1 MIALLLHLAT
11 MLAAAPLVAGL
22 AGWSAA
28 RLGGREGPSVL
39 QPWRRLRRLAR
50 KPATRPDGTS
60 WVFAQAPAASLS
72 LLLACAALVPS
83 FTLGMATAP
92 LADLLVV
99 GGLLAA
105 ARATLC
111 CGLID
116 GGGAEGGAAAA
127 RLVADGVAGA
137 AALALVVLTLALVAG
152 STNLDAAAEALRDGR
167 AGARGALLLAFAAGA
182 LAGLER
188 AGRLPQPGGAAS
200 AGEWSGRD
208 LALVEAADMLAVLVW
223 LSLAAALFLPL
234 DPAPAAAWPWGG
246 DPGGLAAGA
255 GGAGA
260 GGPGAGGP
268 GGDGVGAGPPL
279 PGPALAELLWLWAQG
294 LAGWGIK
301 VGVGGLLL
309 GGVQAAAP
317 RLGSAARV
325 ELLGVATALAG
336 LAALLA
342 LLGGAGA

>member
-1 MIALLLHLAT
+1 MFALLLHLAA
-11 MLAAAPLVAGL
+11 MLAAAPLVEGV

-60 WVFAQAPAASLS
+60 WVFAVAPAAALS

-105 ARATLC
+105 ARAALC

-116 GGGAEGGAAAA
+116 GGGAAGGAAAA
-127 RLVADGVAGA
+127 RLVTDSVAGA

-152 STNLDAAAEALRDGR
+152 STNLDAAAAALREGR
-167 AGARGALLLAFAAGA
+167 AGARMALLLAFAAGA
-182 LAGLER
+182 LAGLDR
-188 AGRLPQPGGAAS
+188 AGRLPHAEPAVT

-234 DPAPAAAWPWGG
+234 HPAPAVAAWPWGG
-246 DPGGLAAGA
+246 GLAAD
-255 GGAGA
+255 GAGA
-260 GGPGAGGP
+260 DGAE
-268 GGDGVGAGPPL
+268 PL
-279 PGPALAELLWLWAQG
+279 PGVGLAELPGLWAQG

-309 GGVQAAAP
+309 GAVRAVVP
-317 RLGSAARV
+317 RIGAAARV
-325 ELLGVATALAG
+325 EFLGVATLLAG

>member
-1 MIALLLHLAT
+1 MIALLLHLAV
-11 MLAAAPLVAGL
+11 MLAAAPLVAGV
-22 AGWSAA
+22 ADWSAA
-28 RLGGREGPSVL
+28 RLGGRCGPSVL

-60 WVFAQAPAASLS
+60 WVFARAPAAALS

-105 ARATLC
+105 ARAALC

-127 RLVADGVAGA
+127 RLGVDGAAGA

-152 STNLDAAAEALRDGR
+152 STNLDAAVAGLREARS
-167 AGARGALLLAFAAGA
+167 GATVALLLALAGGA

-188 AGRLPQPGGAAS
+188 AGRLTTVGGPAS
-200 AGEWSGRD
+200 AAGEWSGRD
-208 LALVEAADMLAVLVW
+208 LALLEAADMLAVLVW

-234 DPAPAAAWPWGG
+234 NLAPAAAPWRWGG
-246 DPGGLAAGA
+246 GSAGA
-255 GGAGA
+255 VAAPAG
-260 GGPGAGGP
+260 
-268 GGDGVGAGPPL
+268 
-279 PGPALAELLWLWAQG
+279 ELVWLWAQG
-294 LAGWGIK
+294 LAGWAIK

-309 GGVQAAAP
+309 GGVRAVAP
-317 RLGSAARV
+317 RLGAAGRA